1 MLKTSISTLFVTIS
15 LGTCS
20 MMAQVAPPVDHPS
33 HKDAPHSA
41 MHKGGMMM
49 EEPHHVLAMAYHQ
62 NLAVFAKALQQ
73 ETASGKPV
81 NLDFARSAV
90 SEMRRSFDQ
99 MKLHHQDH
107 MQTMSSEMHTKMKSM
122 MQPME
127 THQTEMETQLKSL
140 QQEVEVSAPDAKK
153 LSTMAASINT
163 HLLSMSKMHAN
174 CKMKM

>member
-1 MLKTSISTLFVTIS
+1 MIKNSISTLLVTLSI
-15 LGTCS
+15 GTFS

-33 HKDAPHSA
+33 HKDAPPAA

-73 ETASGKPV
+73 QTATANPV
-81 NLDFARSAV
+81 NLSFARTATA
-90 SEMRRSFDQ
+90 EMRRSFDQ

-107 MQTMSSEMHTKMKSM
+107 TQSMSSEMQTKMKTM

-127 THQTEMETQLKSL
+127 THQAEMETQLKSL
-140 QQEVEVSAPDAKK
+140 QQEVELSAPDPKK